1 MVKAQR
7 TSSCRR
13 KTPIWKNSVKAFN
26 RRTYDAGRLNGVHSI
41 GVQLYRAKDE
51 QIFWALCPVE

>member
-1 MVKAQR
+1 MVKAQAI
-7 TSSCRR
+7 SSCRR

-51 QIFWALCPVE
+51 QSF